1 MSHLTFED
9 RKKICSLLAHGKKCV
24 EIAEA
29 LNFDPTTIAKEIKR
43 NRVIAKDASKGQ
55 NKFLCKKLEKWPY
68 VCATCS
74 HKYTDCCFMQ
84 FRYNAEF
91 AQQKYEAKLHNSRRG
106 INLTEEEYNR
116 LVNSIKEGFKNKRSL
131 YASLLDSKVDISL
144 PTVYRYISEK
154 RVPISKMDLP
164 YAVTYKKRK
173 RKIKEYDY
181 PNNKIDRTNRTY
193 LDYLAYKKTRINE
206 ITVQMDFLGSI
217 KSDSKSILT
226 LILPELHF
234 VFLYIIE
241 NKNASKV
248 VETFNSIEKLIGFDK
263 FHEIFPSIL
272 TDRDPSFSD
281 IQGIEFSHE
290 IGVQRTYLF
299 FCDAFKSNQKA
310 SVENMN
316 KQIRKYFPKGKSIDR
331 LSQEQVNLITKTM
344 NESPLLS
351 LEGHSPKEAF
361 VLLFGLETYINIFGE

>member
-1 MSHLTFED
+1 MSHLSEEN
-9 RKKICSLLAHGKKCV
+9 RKTICSMIAHGNKCY
-24 EIAEA
+24 EIAEHIGV
-29 LNFDPTTIAKEIKR
+29 DPTTIAKEIKR
-43 NRVIAKDASKGQ
+43 NRVISKDASKGQ
-55 NKFLCKKLEKWPY
+55 NKFLCKQLEKWPY
-68 VCATCS
+68 VCGTCK
-74 HKYTDCCFMQ
+74 HKYTNCCFIQ
-84 FRYNAEF
+84 LKYDPII
-91 AQQKYEAKLHNSRRG
+91 AQKKYETKLHNSRRG
-106 INLTEEEYNR
+106 INLTKEEYDN
-116 LVNSIKEGFKNKRSL
+116 LVTSIKDGLKTKRSV
-131 YASLLDSKVDISL
+131 YASIKASKVDISL

-154 RVPISKMDLP
+154 RIPISKMDLP

-173 RKIKEYDY
+173 KQIKSYEY
-181 PNNKIDRTNRTY
+181 PNNKVDRSNRNY
-193 LDYLAYKKTRINE
+193 LDYLAYKKIRINE
-206 ITVQMDFLGSI
+206 MTVQMDFLGSI
-217 KSDSKSILT
+217 KTDSKSILT
-226 LILPELHF
+226 LIIPELHF
-234 VFLYIIE
+234 VFLYIVE

-281 IQGIEFSHE
+281 IQGIEFSNE
-290 IGVQRTYLF
+290 NGVQRTYLF

-316 KQIRKYFPKGKSIDR
+316 KQIRKYFPKGKSIDH

-351 LEGHSPKEAF
+351 LDGHSPKEAF